1 LWYNIYIKKQEI
13 PRNLIMKKFI
23 RILAALLVTASIF
36 AVAFLVKY
44 STIPDEGTLPAEGVG
59 RADLRIEETKTDEP
73 IETKEVLV
81 AEPVVE
87 EPTETYLGDF
97 VITYYCK
104 CEICCDE
111 YANNRPIVNGQ
122 EVVYTFTGEI
132 AQEGTTIAVDSSKIP
147 YGTTLYI
154 EGIGFRVA
162 QDCGG
167 AIKGNRIDVYMDS
180 HQEALE
186 AGMHTSQVWL
196 INT

>member
-1 LWYNIYIKKQEI
+1 MNRPIYNRRAYMKRYHITTYII
-13 PRNLIMKKFI
+13 I
-23 RILAALLVTASIF
+23 AALITCAITAVITGCLTKT
-36 AVAFLVKY
+36 VVDP
-44 STIPDEGTLPAEGVG
+44 STQPAEGVG
-59 RADLRIEETKTDEP
+59 RVAISTTETVEETEITEITEVQ
-73 IETKEVLV
+73 IETEPEVV
-81 AEPVVE
+81 
-87 EPTETYLGDF
+87 EPTEIYLGDY

-147 YGTTLYI
+147 YGTTIYI
-154 EGIGFRVA
+154 EGIGLRVA

-186 AGMHTSQVWL
+186 AGMHTSKVW
-196 INT
+196 IVNT

>member
-1 LWYNIYIKKQEI
+1 
-13 PRNLIMKKFI
+13 MKKFI
-23 RILAALLVTASIF
+23 RILAALLVTTLIF
-36 AVAFLVKY
+36 TVAFFVNY
-44 STIPDEGTLPAEGVG
+44 FTTPDEGTLPAEGVG
-59 RADLRIEETKTDEP
+59 RADLRIDEATEETKNEEP
-73 IETKEVLV
+73 IETKKVLV
-81 AEPVVE
+81 AEPVVK
-87 EPTETYLGDF
+87 EPTKIYLGDF

-132 AQEGTTIAVDSSKIP
+132 AQEGITIAVDSSKIP

>member
-1 LWYNIYIKKQEI
+1 
-13 PRNLIMKKFI
+13 MKKFI
-23 RILAALLVTASIF
+23 RVLAALLVTASIF
-36 AVAFLVKY
+36 AVAFLAKY
-44 STIPDEGTLPAEGVG
+44 STIQDEGTLPAEGVG
-59 RADLRIEETKTDEP
+59 RADLRVEETTEEIEIEEP
-73 IETKEVLV
+73 VETEEVLV
-81 AEPVVE
+81 AESVVE
-87 EPTETYLGDF
+87 EPAETYLGDF

-196 INT
+196 VNT

>member
-1 LWYNIYIKKQEI
+1 M
-13 PRNLIMKKFI
+13 RKFI
-23 RILAALLVTASIF
+23 CILAALLVIASLAAIYLSTCSACDDF
-36 AVAFLVKY
+36 AT
-44 STIPDEGTLPAEGVG
+44 SPAEGVG
-59 RADLRIEETKTDEP
+59 RADLRVKETTEETEIAEITEVS
-73 IETKEVLV
+73 IET
-81 AEPVVE
+81 EPVVE
-87 EPTETYLGDF
+87 EPTEIYLGDF